1 LHLQAQKLAD
11 RAVQKSG
18 RLCALLDTLQRR
30 LQDAEEKSIRRMHDS
45 IRTMGGFVVVALGAS
60 YMGYSVQLPGLPSDM
75 LAATVDTAAIGT
87 VVCLL
92 ATTAQWMSTPDFE
105 AHLDRVQRLQ
115 FQREITRNQIDDL
128 ACEAMMEATESA
140 SIPAIPVPLSV
151 EGCDD
156 DIDECLVAL

>member
-1 LHLQAQKLAD
+1 
-11 RAVQKSG
+11 
-18 RLCALLDTLQRR
+18 
-30 LQDAEEKSIRRMHDS
+30 MHDS

-140 SIPAIPVPLSV
+140 SIPALPVPLSV